1 MDIYLQLGTWPSL
14 PRNAS
19 CQRQPSH
26 RRACAQ
32 TRKGPSTC
40 RQASC
45 RPGLYDGSETKL
57 LGERERERERSE
69 KLTERD
75 TRVLLADLVTVV
87 VGEEHVRG
95 QTTLG
100 SVGVWVMVSV
110 DTSLTRQLRPRR

>member
-1 MDIYLQLGTWPSL
+1 MGIYLQLGTWPSL

-26 RRACAQ
+26 RRACAP

-40 RQASC
+40 RRASC
-45 RPGLYDGSETKL
+45 RPGLYNGSETKL
-57 LGERERERERSE
+57 LGEKERSG

-75 TRVLLADLVTVV
+75 TGVLLADLVTVV

-100 SVGVWVMVSV
+100 SVGVWVMFSV
-110 DTSLTRQLRPRR
+110 DTTLTRQLRPRR